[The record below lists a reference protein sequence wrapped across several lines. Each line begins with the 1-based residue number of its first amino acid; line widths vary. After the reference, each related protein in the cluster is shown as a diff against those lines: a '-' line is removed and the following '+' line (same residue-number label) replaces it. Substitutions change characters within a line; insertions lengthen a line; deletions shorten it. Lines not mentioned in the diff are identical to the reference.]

1 MKKFFIILVL
11 FFCIVLSA
19 CKKDEEL
26 LKTIK
31 DNEIFLMEE
40 SAYYIFFSKDDC
52 KYCDAARPEIISYLE
67 QINSNSKKYKNCR
80 TVYEVSLKNEDWKS
94 EISRSYSGTGGQGTD
109 DKFYVNGV
117 TKWDSLYIAT
127 TPSLIAIY
135 EVDGVRKAKYLAQT
149 RSGVI
154 NYLKET
160 LE

>member
-1 MKKFFIILVL
+1 MKKIFIFLVL
-11 FFCIVLSA
+11 FFCVILSA

-26 LKTIK
+26 LKTIN

-52 KYCDAARPEIISYLE
+52 KYCDAARPEVISYLE

-80 TVYEVSLKNEDWKS
+80 TVYEVNIKTEDWKS
-94 EISRSYSGTGGQGTD
+94 SISRVYKGEGGQGTD
-109 DKFYVNGV
+109 NKFYVNGV
-117 TKWDSLYIAT
+117 MKWDDLYIAS

-149 RSGVI
+149 KSGVI
-154 NYLKET
+154 NYLKDT